1 VLVLEC
7 PPATQYSELSTL
19 RYIFSCYVKC
29 FIYLY
34 RQPFWS
40 KTYDDIS
47 KHFENVIEQVCARVM
62 DENLKHEMVLSHINK
77 LGTIDCTIGTLQNIA
92 ASYDM
97 TWTKRGYHSPQ
108 VSE

>member
-1 VLVLEC
+1 
-7 PPATQYSELSTL
+7 
-19 RYIFSCYVKC
+19 
-29 FIYLY
+29 
-34 RQPFWS
+34 
-40 KTYDDIS
+40 
-47 KHFENVIEQVCARVM
+47 M

-77 LGTIDCTIGTLQNIA
+77 LGTIDCTVGTLQNIA